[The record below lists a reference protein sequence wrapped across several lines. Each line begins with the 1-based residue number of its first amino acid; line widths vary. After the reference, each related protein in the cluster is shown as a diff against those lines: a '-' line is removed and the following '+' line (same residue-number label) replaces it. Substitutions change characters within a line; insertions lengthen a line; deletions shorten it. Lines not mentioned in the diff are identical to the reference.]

1 MPAVIARIRRLLAAF
16 FSRLMRT
23 RFAHRFFLPYLAP
36 LQMWLFRRT
45 GGRFQLSALLLP
57 SLVLVTTG
65 AKSGLR
71 RETPLM
77 CLPRRDGSYLVSGSN
92 WGQAH
97 HPAWTANLLAHP
109 DAEIVVSRRTLAVR
123 ARLVT
128 GDERERAWTE
138 IEAQF
143 PGYRQYESQA
153 QRRIRIFSLEPRSSL
168 RA

>member
-1 MPAVIARIRRLLAAF
+1 MRAVLSWIRVRLAGL

-23 RFAHRFFLPYLAP
+23 SFARRVFVPHMAP
-36 LQMWLFRRT
+36 VQLWLYRRT
-45 GGRFQLSALLLP
+45 GGRFQLSSLLLP

-77 CLPRRDGSYLVSGSN
+77 CLPRPDGSYLVAGSN

-97 HPAWTANLLAHP
+97 HPAWSANLLAHP
-109 DAEIVVSRRTLAVR
+109 DAEVLVRRRAHPVR
-123 ARLVT
+123 AQLLA
-128 GDERERAWTE
+128 GDDREAAWDLL
-138 IEAQF
+138 EAQF
-143 PGYRQYESQA
+143 PGYREYETQA
-153 QRRIRIFSLEPRSSL
+153 RRDIRIFSLHR